1 MTCFSYAAGGD
12 RNMKRSWPFRAATS
26 AAARALISPI
36 AMWSTI
42 TSVSCFSPHSL
53 VKTPSNHLS

>member
-1 MTCFSYAAGGD
+1 M
-12 RNMKRSWPFRAATS
+12 NRSCPRCAETS

-42 TSVSCFSPHSL
+42 TRVPCFSPHCL
-53 VKTPSNHLS
+53 QNVPSNHLS